1 MRFIIVSLNDRQVCR
16 VKPAN
21 LFEFT
26 FDYDFI
32 NASDNIVECSFASMY
47 ANNLIEFDGLK
58 ALLGKKE

>member
-32 NASDNIVECSFASMY
+32 NASDNVMEYSLKNMY
-47 ANNLIEFDGLK
+47 MDNLTEYESKQL
-58 ALLGKKE
+58 

>member
-32 NASDNIVECSFASMY
+32 NASDNIMEYSLKNMY
-47 ANNLIEFDGLK
+47 MDNLT
-58 ALLGKKE
+58 